1 MEAETAASE
10 AASEAATDGAGGRM
24 KRIAAILVIL
34 ACLAPAS
41 GCGFK
46 DIDKRFFV
54 VAMGVDWTG
63 KKDTP
68 YEVTLRLAIPASKI
82 GEGLAES
89 QVEHL
94 AAPSIA
100 EAVRN
105 LKSHVDK
112 ELDFGQC
119 RVFLFGDALIK
130 HSMEEPLNWMNRR
143 RDIQLISYTAVAEPN
158 ALAVLK
164 SNPATERIAGNAF
177 FLTFGKE
184 GTESPYTVTEYLF
197 DSFRR
202 FKEKGLDPYF
212 PTIRFDGDSYVVEH
226 LSLLDK
232 SSEKL
237 QLNRAETI
245 LYNLSANAFA
255 KSGIAINYEGQRLV
269 LYISRASKHVSITK
283 DRVPTV
289 KLRLKI
295 TGMVEQSAVNV
306 ATANIPEVQHKL
318 ESEFNRSTEKLLYK
332 IRNAGVDPYGFG
344 LHYLAQYFGD
354 EQDWKHWQEVYPEIE
369 FQVSSRVTIESTG
382 LVR

>member
-1 MEAETAASE
+1 MKKIAASILILGFL
-10 AASEAATDGAGGRM
+10 ASS
-24 KRIAAILVIL
+24 
-34 ACLAPAS
+34 S

-46 DIDKRFFV
+46 DLDKRFFV

-63 KKDTP
+63 DKEKP

-119 RVFLFGDALIK
+119 RIFLFGKTLIK
-130 HSMEEPLNWMNRR
+130 HSMEEPLNWLSRR
-143 RDIQLISYTAVAEPN
+143 RDIQLISYAAVAQPT
-158 ALAVLK
+158 AMAILK
-164 SNPATERIAGNAF
+164 ANPATERIAGNAF

-184 GTESPYTVTEYLF
+184 GTVSPYTVTEYLF
-197 DSFRR
+197 DIFRR
-202 FKEKGLDPYF
+202 FSEKGMDPYF
-212 PTIRFDGDSYVVEH
+212 PTIRFDGDSYVVEN
-226 LSLLDK
+226 LVLLNK
-232 SSEKL
+232 TKEQL
-237 QLNRAETI
+237 LLNRAETI
-245 LYNLSANAFA
+245 LYNLSANSFSR
-255 KSGIAINYEGQRLV
+255 SGIAINYEGKRLV
-269 LYISRASKHVSITK
+269 LYISRVSRDVSITR

-289 KLRLKI
+289 KLRFKI
-295 TGMVEQSAVNV
+295 TGIVEQSAVVLLNSK
-306 ATANIPEVQHKL
+306 IPEVQGLL
-318 ESEFNRSTEKLLYK
+318 EQEMNRTTKKLLIK

-344 LHYLAQYFGD
+344 LHYLAKYFGN
-354 EQDWKHWQEVYPEIE
+354 EQDWKHWQEVYPQVKFE
-369 FQVSSRVTIESTG
+369 VSSRVIIESTG